1 MDGVAYL
8 SNVNDISSFTF
19 DNKVI
24 RFKGPYSLD
33 KFSSI
38 VEWDNGYLV
47 VVAKY
52 SHAED
57 NIEDYIDLAPND
69 GGGNYIKY
77 LFG

>member
-1 MDGVAYL
+1 MDVVAYL

-38 VEWDNGYLV
+38 VECGL
-47 VVAKY
+47 
-52 SHAED
+52 
-57 NIEDYIDLAPND
+57 
-69 GGGNYIKY
+69 
-77 LFG
+77 